1 MPASAAASRTALRGF
16 GSSLGITTIVLIW
29 IPAVLLADR
38 GAALWQQDLL
48 GLGTWV
54 LLLGLLA
61 RETPLVR
68 SQVGV
73 VVAFATAVEFTFSP
87 LLQVYVYRLH
97 NVPMFVPPGHGL
109 VYLAALAFGRS
120 RLVDR
125 WRGPLLGAVVVIGS
139 AYAAWGLWWSGR
151 PDELGAF
158 WFLCLLGFL
167 AWGPSRSL
175 YVGAFVVVTYLEI
188 LGTHLGTWTWS
199 THGPTGI
206 VLIGNPPS
214 GAAGGYGWF
223 DLAALLAGPT
233 VLQVAQRQSTRAQR
247 LSVRAQQMV
256 AHARWW
262 ARQTRQP
269 RQARQARQA
278 R

>member
-1 MPASAAASRTALRGF
+1 
-16 GSSLGITTIVLIW
+16 
-29 IPAVLLADR
+29 
-38 GAALWQQDLL
+38 
-48 GLGTWV
+48 
-54 LLLGLLA
+54 
-61 RETPLVR
+61 
-68 SQVGV
+68 
-73 VVAFATAVEFTFSP
+73 VVAFATVIEFTFSP
-87 LLQVYVYRLH
+87 LLHVYVYRLH
-97 NVPMFVPPGHGL
+97 NLPMFVPPGHGL

-120 RLVDR
+120 RLVER
-125 WRGPLLGAVVVIGS
+125 WRGPLVAAVVVIGG

-223 DLAALLAGPT
+223 DLAALLAGPS
-233 VLQVAQRQSTRAQR
+233 VLGAARALRRRSRISGAVVAPIGQRPEPLDQVPADLGQTPASGPGEPRHQDLQHRSWGTRSA
-247 LSVRAQQMV
+247 AAV
-256 AHARWW
+256 APAD
-262 ARQTRQP
+262 P
-269 RQARQARQA
+269 G
-278 R
+278 